1 MILMPE
7 GKMHMLTP
15 GPVALADP
23 IRLAQSREMIYH
35 RGPEIKALVEGIV
48 AAMKKDFNAD
58 HIFLVT
64 GSGTAGLEMGWAC
77 LARPTDKALVL
88 TNGTFGDKLAACAKI
103 YCREVQVE
111 KQPLGRGWS
120 LERAK
125 DFIDKSGA
133 QIFGMVYNETSTGV
147 LNDAKEICNYAK
159 SKGMVTILD
168 AVSAWASAPLDIKE
182 FGVDFT
188 ATGSQKAIGAAPGMA
203 IVACTDG
210 ALKRAE
216 GIPARTFY
224 LDMKKYKKDMDTFQT
239 PTTPAVSVLYSM
251 KAAIDYINERGGF
264 DAHRAKHAKAAGK
277 SREFVESIGYKVF
290 AEPGFYS
297 PSITGFVM
305 DDADGFRKRLR
316 EKYNLVTAR
325 DFGDLK
331 GKFFRICH
339 LGNFDDAH
347 LDYAFAAIK
356 KELGK

>member
-1 MILMPE
+1 MSE

-23 IRLAQSREMIYH
+23 IRLALSKEMIYH
-35 RGPEIKALVEGIV
+35 RGPEIKVLIEGIV
-48 AAMKKDFNAD
+48 SAMKKDFNAD

-77 LARPTDKALVL
+77 LTKPTDKALVL
-88 TNGTFGDKLAACAKI
+88 TNGTFGDKLASCAKI
-103 YCREVQVE
+103 YCPSTQIE
-111 KQPLGRGWS
+111 KMPLGKGWN

-125 DFIDKSGA
+125 GIIDKSGA

-147 LNDAKEICNYAK
+147 LNDAKAICRYAK
-159 SKGMVTILD
+159 SKGMITILD
-168 AVSAWASAPLDIKE
+168 AVSAWASAPLDIKD

-203 IVACTDG
+203 IAACTEEMM
-210 ALKRAE
+210 KRAE

-224 LDMKKYKKDMDTFQT
+224 LDIKKYKKDMDTFQT

-264 DAHRAKHAKAAGK
+264 DAHRAKHAAAAAK
-277 SREFVESIGYKVF
+277 SRAFVKEIGFEVF

-297 PSITGFVM
+297 PSITGFILE
-305 DDADGFRKRLR
+305 DADGFRKRLR
-316 EKYNLVTAR
+316 EKHNLVTAR

-331 GKFFRICH
+331 GRFFRICH

-347 LDYAFAAIK
+347 LDYAFAAIR